1 MHDQAK
7 STSSRSSNN
16 FPSRPVLRHAETS
29 INFASNRSSPRATSA
44 STPTPVV
51 ARVSSHI
58 LRLEREYHLSQTF
71 TQSSDPEHRY
81 TVRLIEL
88 VKLPSR
94 PGDSKAIVS
103 IFESP
108 GQNYLQHMIDFGPT
122 WSPGFVPAS
131 NHDLSE
137 HSSDDKISLASFLDF
152 AIGACGC
159 LELLHELRIV
169 HGDIRGDAFYFDEN
183 EQEKAAVKL
192 VNFGAGPRSF
202 ENGFTSAGWLALT
215 KEAGVQKKL
224 QFIAPEQTGRMPA
237 EPDSRTDIY
246 SLGVLLWT
254 LLTKQPAF
262 YGETPLDIIQ
272 AVLARRK
279 LPTISSI
286 RMDIPEVIEDI
297 VQKMTRKQID
307 ERYHSTAGLK
317 HDLVEVRKL
326 IQNGDTEALENFAIG
341 LKDVS
346 SFFVLPTL
354 IFGRMNEQDKIL
366 KVIEKVYKRRKE
378 VPLHKRLPGLVFSAN
393 SALPT
398 MDGYADVLETDGR
411 SSTTSSDAGKEN
423 GRVQI
428 RIPISNAESKAL
440 QYETQKEAEDSV
452 AHGEPPA
459 PSIDSTESLAMSV
472 NWDCD
477 IQNKSA
483 IEGGSGE
490 VPYKPVTSSIL
501 RDTRR
506 SGRRRCEVVTIIGAA
521 GLGKSSLI
529 QSTQSWVRGFGY
541 YASAKF
547 DQAKKV
553 PFEPLLRVLGSL
565 FRQIFSE
572 GDVNTNYHNSI
583 RHKVDP
589 LWATLC
595 NMLDLPENL
604 MSAEAQKPAEESSD
618 QQTWRGSKSSRLEP
632 SESASSASVHS
643 NSRAN
648 LVSDAANIKNGST
661 KVLSMF
667 VEVVR
672 VLSAKL
678 ICLCLDD
685 LQFADE
691 ESIDLLYKLMSRKIG
706 IVLIV
711 SSGL

>member
-1 MHDQAK
+1 MHDLAK

-16 FPSRPVLRHAETS
+16 FPSRPALRHAETS
-29 INFASNRSSPRATSA
+29 HDSANDRAYPRATSDR
-44 STPTPVV
+44 TYTPVV

-71 TQSSDPEHRY
+71 TQSSDPEYKY
-81 TVRLIEL
+81 TVQLIEL
-88 VKLPSR
+88 VKLPRR

-108 GQNYLQHMIDFGPT
+108 GRNYLQNMIDFGPT

-131 NHDLSE
+131 VYELSE
-137 HSSDDKISLASFLDF
+137 HSSAEKISLASFLDF
-152 AIGACGC
+152 AIGACEC

-169 HGDIRGDAFYFDEN
+169 HGDIRGDAFYFDEKK
-183 EQEKAAVKL
+183 QEKTAVKFI
-192 VNFGAGPRSF
+192 NFGAGPRSF

-215 KEAGVQKKL
+215 KEAGVQRKL

-262 YGETPLDIIQ
+262 YGDTPLEIIQ
-272 AVLARRK
+272 AVLARRR
-279 LPTISSI
+279 LPTISST
-286 RMDIPEVIEDI
+286 RMDIPEFIEEI
-297 VQKMTRKQID
+297 IQKMTRKQID

-317 HDLVEVRKL
+317 HDFVEVRKL
-326 IQNGDTEALENFAIG
+326 LQDGDTEALANFVIG

-366 KVIEKVYKRRKE
+366 KVIEKVHKRRKE
-378 VPLHKRLPGLVFSAN
+378 APLNKRTPGPVSNAN
-393 SALPT
+393 SALMT
-398 MDGYADVLETDGR
+398 SDGPIDTLETEGR
-411 SSTTSSDAGKEN
+411 SSTNSSDAGKES
-423 GRVQI
+423 GKIQTGV
-428 RIPISNAESKAL
+428 PSSNAETRAL
-440 QYETQKEAEDSV
+440 QPEIQKGAEDIIMPSKLR
-452 AHGEPPA
+452 E
-459 PSIDSTESLAMSV
+459 PSIISTESLAVSATS
-472 NWDCD
+472 D
-477 IQNKSA
+477 IQSKTA
-483 IEGGSGE
+483 LEGGSGE
-490 VPYKPVTSSIL
+490 LAYRPVTSSIL

-506 SGRRRCEVVTIIGAA
+506 SARRRCEVVTIIGAA

-547 DQAKKV
+547 DPAKKV

-589 LWATLC
+589 LWPTLC
-595 NMLDLPENL
+595 SMLDLPENL
-604 MSAEAQKPAEESSD
+604 MSTEAQSTAQEASD
-618 QQTWRGSKSSRLEP
+618 PPTSRGNKNLGPEP
-632 SESASSASVHS
+632 SESASSASVLS
-643 NSRAN
+643 NPRAN
-648 LVSDAANIKNGST
+648 LISDTANIKNGSA
-661 KVLSMF
+661 KILSMF

-672 VLSAKL
+672 VLSTKL

-691 ESIDLLYKLMSRKIG
+691 ESLDLLSHVMSRKIG

>member
-1 MHDQAK
+1 MRHTETGNHLASDWFSPPAK
-7 STSSRSSNN
+7 S
-16 FPSRPVLRHAETS
+16 ET
-29 INFASNRSSPRATSA
+29 TY
-44 STPTPVV
+44 TPVV
-51 ARVSSHI
+51 ARVSSHV

-71 TQSSDPEHRY
+71 TQSSDPEHKY

-88 VKLPSR
+88 TKLPSR
-94 PGDSKAIVS
+94 SGDSKAIVS

-108 GQNYLQHMIDFGPT
+108 GRNYLQNMIDFGPT
-122 WSPGFVPAS
+122 WSPGFVPALVYE
-131 NHDLSE
+131 LSE
-137 HSSDDKISLASFLDF
+137 YSSTDKISLASFLDF
-152 AIGACGC
+152 AIGACEC

-169 HGDIRGDAFYFDEN
+169 HGDIRGDAFYFDERK
-183 EQEKAAVKL
+183 QEKSAVKL
-192 VNFGAGPRSF
+192 INFGAGPRSF
-202 ENGFTSAGWLALT
+202 ENGLTSAGWLALT

-246 SLGVLLWT
+246 SLGVVLWT

-262 YGETPLDIIQ
+262 YGDTPLDIIQ

-286 RMDIPEVIEDI
+286 RMDIPEVIENI

-307 ERYHSTAGLK
+307 ERYQSTAGLK
-317 HDLVEVRKL
+317 HDFVEVRKL
-326 IQNGDTEALENFAIG
+326 LQNGDTDALANFVIG
-341 LKDVS
+341 LKDVT
-346 SFFVLPTL
+346 SFFVLPTS
-354 IFGRMNEQDKIL
+354 IFGRTEEQDKIL
-366 KVIEKVYKRRKE
+366 KVIEKVYKWRKE
-378 VPLHKRLPGLVFSAN
+378 APFIKRSSRPAVQASSDLPIS
-393 SALPT
+393 
-398 MDGYADVLETDGR
+398 DGHTDNLDIEGR
-411 SSTTSSDAGKEN
+411 SSTNSSDAGKE
-423 GRVQI
+423 GRRVQT
-428 RIPISNAESKAL
+428 RFPSSNTEARAL
-440 QYETQKEAEDSV
+440 QPQIQRGAADITADN
-452 AHGEPPA
+452 EPPE
-459 PSIDSTESLAMSV
+459 PSVDSTESLA
-472 NWDCD
+472 
-477 IQNKSA
+477 ISA
-483 IEGGSGE
+483 NSDAESKAGIEGHSGE
-490 VPYKPVTSSIL
+490 LPFKSVTPSIL
-501 RDTRR
+501 RDNR
-506 SGRRRCEVVTIIGAA
+506 SSARRRCEVVTIVGAA

-529 QSTQSWVRGFGY
+529 QSAQSWVRGFGY

-547 DQAKKV
+547 DRAKKV

-589 LWATLC
+589 IWSTLC
-595 NMLDLPENL
+595 CMLDLPENL
-604 MSAEAQKPAEESSD
+604 LSAETQQPAMEASD
-618 QQTWRGSKSSRLEP
+618 LTPWRGNKSLRP
-632 SESASSASVHS
+632 DAGESTSSASVRS

-648 LVSDAANIKNGST
+648 LISDIANMKAGSA

-691 ESIDLLYKLMSRKIG
+691 ESLDLLANVMSRKIG

-711 SSGL
+711 SSGLRVD